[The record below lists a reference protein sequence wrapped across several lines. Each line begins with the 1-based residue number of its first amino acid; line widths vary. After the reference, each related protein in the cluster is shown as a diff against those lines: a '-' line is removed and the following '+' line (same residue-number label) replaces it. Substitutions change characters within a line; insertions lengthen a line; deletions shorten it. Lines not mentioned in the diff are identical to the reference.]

1 MSKLLSQGGFGCVYY
16 PGIKCDG
23 KMDPRTNVVTKLQ
36 KRDFN
41 AYNEIKIGEMIKK
54 IQHYK
59 LFFLPVIGNCP
70 VNLRSLDKSIISKC
84 DVIAD
89 SDELKYTLMTIPYI
103 SNSSFFSILIGNS
116 NDAKHMNKG
125 DKKHMNKGDKKHN
138 LEKKHM
144 FLSLTETF
152 KYLLGGIEKLVDNK
166 IVHFDLKA
174 GNILYNTITTDPQII
189 DFGISIP
196 IDELNDSNLK
206 DYFYADGSDYYVW
219 PLEVQVINFI
229 VNETKGRLTE
239 KDAEKIAKEYTESN
253 KGLQVFSK
261 EFIDLYRKSCVNEIK
276 KYVGEER
283 KKVIYKLIE
292 FYKTWDNYS
301 LSILYLKT
309 FEYIFSKGFERNS
322 LIILFSQILATN
334 INPDPSKRLSIN
346 ETREKFNEIFYV
358 DENVKD
364 YIELIENFDYD
375 VNLTTKK
382 INEDLKQLNKTK
394 REHMKR

>member
-116 NDAKHMNKG
+116 NDKKHMNKG
-125 DKKHMNKGDKKHN
+125 DKKHMNKGDKKNN

-364 YIELIENFDYD
+364 YIELVENFDYD

>member
-1 MSKLLSQGGFGCVYY
+1 MSQLLSQGGFGCVYY

-59 LFFLPVIGNCP
+59 LFFLPVIKSCP

-89 SDELKYTLMTIPYI
+89 SDELKYTIMTIPYV
-103 SNSSFFSILIGNS
+103 SNSSFYSILIGNS
-116 NDAKHMNKG
+116 NDARQTDKG
-125 DKKHMNKGDKKHN
+125 EKKNN

-152 KYLLGGIEKLVDNK
+152 KYLLSAIEKLVDNK

-174 GNILYNTITTDPQII
+174 GNVLYNTITTDPQII

-196 IDELNDSNLK
+196 IDELNDGNLK

-239 KDAEKIAKEYTESN
+239 KDAEKIAKEYTETN

-261 EFIDLYRKSCVNEIK
+261 EFIDLYRKSCVKEIK

-364 YIELIENFDYD
+364 YIELVEKFDYD
-375 VNLTTKK
+375 VDLTTKK

-394 REHMKR
+394 RRQLKR

>member
-1 MSKLLSQGGFGCVYY
+1 MSQLLSQGGFGCVYY

-116 NDAKHMNKG
+116 ND
-125 DKKHMNKGDKKHN
+125 KKHMNKGDKKNN

-196 IDELNDSNLK
+196 IDELNDSNIK

-364 YIELIENFDYD
+364 YIELVENFDYD

>member
-116 NDAKHMNKG
+116 NDKKHMNKG
-125 DKKHMNKGDKKHN
+125 DKKHMNKGDKKNN

-253 KGLQVFSK
+253 KGLQVFSE
-261 EFIDLYRKSCVNEIK
+261 EFIDLYRKSCIKEIK

-364 YIELIENFDYD
+364 YIESVENFDYD

-382 INEDLKQLNKTK
+382 K
-394 REHMKR
+394 

>member
-1 MSKLLSQGGFGCVYY
+1 MSQLLSQGGFGCVYY

-116 NDAKHMNKG
+116 NDKKHMNKG
-125 DKKHMNKGDKKHN
+125 DKKHMNKGDKKNN

-196 IDELNDSNLK
+196 IDELNDSNIK

-253 KGLQVFSK
+253 KGLQVFSE

-346 ETREKFNEIFYV
+346 ETREKFN
-358 DENVKD
+358 
-364 YIELIENFDYD
+364 
-375 VNLTTKK
+375 K
-382 INEDLKQLNKTK
+382 ISG
-394 REHMKR
+394 

>member
-116 NDAKHMNKG
+116 NDARQTNKG
-125 DKKHMNKGDKKHN
+125 DKKNN

-239 KDAEKIAKEYTESN
+239 KDAEKIAKEYTETN
-253 KGLQVFSK
+253 KGLQVFSE

-276 KYVGEER
+276 KYVGEDR

-364 YIELIENFDYD
+364 YIELVENFDYD